1 MTATLPIFRTI
12 TSADWSRSISLARA
26 TPNQIRARIASRF
39 PRQVT
44 AQSESRPVSQPA
56 ATRRP
61 DAFLS
66 SRVQNRWTSHVES
79 DDRKASGECTG
90 EELSFTAAG
99 SADRKGGG
107 TSRAEAGDGECN
119 LSEGGRAARPC
130 PDLVETRPLT
140 ATPRPT
146 WGAQNFTNIQN
157 IT

>member
-12 TSADWSRSISLARA
+12 TSADWVRSIRIARA

-44 AQSESRPVSQPA
+44 AQSESRTEVFSPA
-56 ATRRP
+56 TARRS
-61 DAFLS
+61 DAFLF
-66 SRVQNRWTSHVES
+66 TS
-79 DDRKASGECTG
+79 
-90 EELSFTAAG
+90 AG
-99 SADRKGGG
+99 SAARIGDG
-107 TSRAEAGDGECN
+107 TPGAEAGGGDS
-119 LSEGGRAARPC
+119 LSEGGHAARPC

-146 WGAQNFTNIQN
+146 WGAQNFTNSQN

>member
-12 TSADWSRSISLARA
+12 TSADWVRSIRIARA

-44 AQSESRPVSQPA
+44 AQSESRTEVFSPA
-56 ATRRP
+56 TARRS
-61 DAFLS
+61 DAFL
-66 SRVQNRWTSHVES
+66 
-79 DDRKASGECTG
+79 
-90 EELSFTAAG
+90 FTAAG

-119 LSEGGRAARPC
+119 LSEGGHAARPC

-146 WGAQNFTNIQN
+146 WGAQNFTNCQN

>member
-12 TSADWSRSISLARA
+12 TSADWVRSIRIARA

-61 DAFLS
+61 DAFIS
-66 SRVQNRWTSHVES
+66 SSAQNRWNSPAES
-79 DDRKASGECTG
+79 ARREAAGECAG
-90 EELSFTAAG
+90 EELSFTSAG
-99 SADRKGGG
+99 SAARIGDGAPG
-107 TSRAEAGDGECN
+107 AEAGGRDS
-119 LSEGGRAARPC
+119 LSEGGHAARPC